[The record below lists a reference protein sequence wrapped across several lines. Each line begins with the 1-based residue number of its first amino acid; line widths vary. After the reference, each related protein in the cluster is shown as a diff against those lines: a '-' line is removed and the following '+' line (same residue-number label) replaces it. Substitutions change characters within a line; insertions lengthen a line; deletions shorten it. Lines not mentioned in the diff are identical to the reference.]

1 MSVPVVSQET
11 TYAGFWIRTLAH
23 VIDGT
28 LLTLI
33 ILPLN
38 LWVYGAEYV
47 TDSKLIAGPFD
58 FVISWVLPAIAII
71 LFWNYREATPGKMW
85 LGIRVV
91 DAETLGHPSTRQYVA
106 RYFGYIV
113 SIVPLLLGL
122 FWVAWDPRKQ
132 AWHDKLARTVV
143 LRRTQ

>member
-1 MSVPVVSQET
+1 MSDPVVSQET

-23 VIDGT
+23 LIDGT
-28 LLTLI
+28 LLSLI
-33 ILPLN
+33 ILPIN
-38 LWVYGAEYV
+38 LYVYGAEYV
-47 TDSKLIAGPFD
+47 THSKLIAGPFD

-106 RYFGYIV
+106 RCFGYIV